1 MSVKVLEYRPAG
13 YGYLI
18 EMMGLRV
25 MPHWHGS
32 FVSSSG
38 SRKLKIQDNYIE
50 EIYPARYWPGDGAGE
65 HLEFALK
72 HNGVNLGLLAEIFD
86 NISKD
91 ELAGYI
97 RAKPTGKYT
106 RRLWFFYEFL
116 TGVKLPVDDLKS
128 GNYVD
133 ALDTKRYYT
142 IENGERSLRH
152 QILHNILSLR
162 DLVPRGLMFPV
173 SAVMLKNTMNYD
185 DSLEVFSSTFL
196 SLIDYSLD
204 DMGQMTVE
212 NDSSYL
218 YQYMDMTAQSEVLYE
233 FVRKTIEEELV
244 EELNFLADYYDTRKA
259 IQNIIDMPDRLI
271 DLFISLCLRNNG
283 SLSVN
288 KRESHFDF
296 LTDDELSAMEKAV
309 KEVYS
314 SSVLN

>member
-1 MSVKVLEYRPAG
+1 
-13 YGYLI
+13 
-18 EMMGLRV
+18 
-25 MPHWHGS
+25 
-32 FVSSSG
+32 
-38 SRKLKIQDNYIE
+38 
-50 EIYPARYWPGDGAGE
+50 
-65 HLEFALK
+65 
-72 HNGVNLGLLAEIFD
+72 
-86 NISKD
+86 
-91 ELAGYI
+91 
-97 RAKPTGKYT
+97 
-106 RRLWFFYEFL
+106 
-116 TGVKLPVDDLKS
+116 
-128 GNYVD
+128 
-133 ALDTKRYYT
+133 
-142 IENGERSLRH
+142 
-152 QILHNILSLR
+152 
-162 DLVPRGLMFPV
+162 MFPV

-204 DMGQMTVE
+204 DVGQMTVE

>member
-1 MSVKVLEYRPAG
+1 
-13 YGYLI
+13 
-18 EMMGLRV
+18 
-25 MPHWHGS
+25 
-32 FVSSSG
+32 
-38 SRKLKIQDNYIE
+38 
-50 EIYPARYWPGDGAGE
+50 
-65 HLEFALK
+65 
-72 HNGVNLGLLAEIFD
+72 
-86 NISKD
+86 
-91 ELAGYI
+91 
-97 RAKPTGKYT
+97 
-106 RRLWFFYEFL
+106 
-116 TGVKLPVDDLKS
+116 
-128 GNYVD
+128 
-133 ALDTKRYYT
+133 
-142 IENGERSLRH
+142 
-152 QILHNILSLR
+152 
-162 DLVPRGLMFPV
+162 
-173 SAVMLKNTMNYD
+173 MNYD

-204 DMGQMTVE
+204 DVGQMTVE